1 MASYLYEIIDDLCN
15 YDINSEEKN
24 RLYAIELINLRE
36 WVEECLNDIPDGYFK
51 RAFIRDFFAPDSDE
65 PYKLWRYIQN
75 NCFPDPDSDSD
86 SDSELAE

>member
-1 MASYLYEIIDDLCN
+1 MASYLYEIIDDVCN

-24 RLYAIELINLRE
+24 RLYTIELINLRE

-75 NCFPDPDSDSD
+75 NCAPDSD